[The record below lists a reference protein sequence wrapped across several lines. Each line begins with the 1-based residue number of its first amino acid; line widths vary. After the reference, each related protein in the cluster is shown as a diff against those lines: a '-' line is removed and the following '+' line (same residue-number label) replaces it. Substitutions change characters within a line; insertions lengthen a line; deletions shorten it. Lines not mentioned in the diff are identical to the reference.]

1 MEIYIRSQD
10 KLQLEKMERIV
21 FTPFSEFDYS
31 TGSSTDT
38 NEGIIFVNTHEFGKY
53 TREQALDIIN
63 EIKTIIEPTIFYGQ
77 QSTPHSVEELQRSII
92 SDYFTLENKSF
103 MQQVDTVIYELPPA
117 IQKDKE

>member
-10 KLQLEKMERIV
+10 KLQLEKMESIA
-21 FTPFSEFDYS
+21 FTPLSEFDYS
-31 TGSSTDT
+31 TGTSINA

-63 EIKTIIEPTIFYGQ
+63 EIETIIKPTIFYEQ
-77 QSTPHSVEELQRSII
+77 QNTPHSVEGLSRSII
-92 SDYFTLENKSF
+92 SDNFTLENKSF

>member
-38 NEGIIFVNTHEFGKY
+38 NEGIIFVNAHEFGKY

-63 EIKTIIEPTIFYGQ
+63 EIKTIIETTIFY
-77 QSTPHSVEELQRSII
+77 E
-92 SDYFTLENKSF
+92 ENKSF
-103 MQQVDTVIYELPPA
+103 MQQVDTVVYELPPA

>member
-31 TGSSTDT
+31 TGTSTNA
-38 NEGIIFVNTHEFGKY
+38 NEGTIFVNTHEFGKY

-63 EIKTIIEPTIFYGQ
+63 EIETIITKP
-77 QSTPHSVEELQRSII
+77 II
-92 SDYFTLENKSF
+92 THEQL
-103 MQQVDTVIYELPPA
+103 YELPPA
-117 IQKDKE
+117 IQKDK

>member
-1 MEIYIRSQD
+1 MNIYIRSQD

-21 FTPFSEFDYS
+21 FTPFSEFNYS
-31 TGSSTDT
+31 TGTSTNA
-38 NEGIIFVNTHEFGKY
+38 NEGTIFVNTHEFGKY

-63 EIKTIIEPTIFYGQ
+63 EIETIIKPIIFHEQ
-77 QSTPHSVEELQRSII
+77 QNAPHSVEELSRFII

-117 IQKDKE
+117 IQKDK

>member
-1 MEIYIRSQD
+1 MNIYIRSQD

-21 FTPFSEFDYS
+21 FIPFSEFDYS

-53 TREQALDIIN
+53 TGEQALDIIN
-63 EIKTIIEPTIFYGQ
+63 EIKTIIEPTIFYEQ
-77 QSTPHSVEELQRSII
+77 QSTPHSVEELSRSII
-92 SDYFTLENKSF
+92 SDYFTLENKSCI
-103 MQQVDTVIYELPPA
+103 QQIDTVIYELPPA

>member
-21 FTPFSEFDYS
+21 FTPVEKFDYS
-31 TGSSTDT
+31 TGNSIGM

-53 TREQALDIIN
+53 TREQAL
-63 EIKTIIEPTIFYGQ
+63 
-77 QSTPHSVEELQRSII
+77 SII
-92 SDYFTLENKSF
+92 DEIQLMLNS
-103 MQQVDTVIYELPPA
+103 TVIDNGLYRPKSYEEITIQYMYQILQKKECITYELPPA

>member
-1 MEIYIRSQD
+1 MNIYIRSQD

-21 FTPFSEFDYS
+21 FTPVEKFDYS
-31 TGSSTDT
+31 TGNLIDT

-63 EIKTIIEPTIFYGQ
+63 EIETIIKPTIFYEQ
-77 QSTPHSVEELQRSII
+77 QNTPHSAEELSRSII

-103 MQQVDTVIYELPPA
+103 MQQVDAVIYELPPA
-117 IQKDKE
+117 IQKD

>member
-1 MEIYIRSQD
+1 MNIYIRSQD

-38 NEGIIFVNTHEFGKY
+38 NEGIIFVNNHEFGKY

-63 EIKTIIEPTIFYGQ
+63 EIETIITKP
-77 QSTPHSVEELQRSII
+77 II
-92 SDYFTLENKSF
+92 THEQL
-103 MQQVDTVIYELPPA
+103 YELPPA